1 MGTKGSKLEAKPE
14 TDVEGHKLNDVGIGN
29 NSSTDNSS
37 AITPDKLSEAL
48 LVFKNVL
55 KGEKK
60 SGDKR

>member
-1 MGTKGSKLEAKPE
+1 MGAKESKLMAKPE
-14 TDVEGHKLNDVGIGN
+14 ADVEVHKLNNIEIGN
-29 NSSTDNSS
+29 DSSKDNSS

-55 KGEKK
+55 KGKGR